1 MGYGHLRT
9 PGILIEFEIG
19 VKGGLINVNQ
29 DPMRNA
35 LRIEKEEKRAVDL
48 FTSHVTAPMYA
59 FPFFVF
65 FFLFGGELASRMSFP
80 MRRGG
85 AFIG

>member
-48 FTSHVTAPMYA
+48 FTPHVTATIYA
-59 FPFFVF
+59 FPFFC
-65 FFLFGGELASRMSFP
+65 FFLGGELASRMSFP
-80 MRRGG
+80 MRRGCV
-85 AFIG
+85 FIG